1 MDFVGARTCS
11 GPLILP
17 KTSGTGCGRSSLT
30 SQSGYVK
37 IRGSRAFSGVVCKG
51 SGFQGRPIS
60 FVHGRELSD
69 VEGSQPLSQAAT
81 V

>member
-37 IRGSRAFSGVVCKG
+37 IRGSRAFSGVFCKG
-51 SGFQGRPIS
+51 SGFQERPIS